1 MGSQRLNWR
10 CPGLRAARG
19 RAVRL
24 RGGFA
29 WRRRREGGFRGGSQQ
44 AKSRY
49 RTQLQR
55 LERQRPRR
63 LKRPGKQVPGGRCRR
78 RGAWLPT
85 GAMTSL
91 GLGTRA
97 RGCATVPLSP
107 IISGKR
113 LSLAQFSQGGGGACR
128 WLVTP
133 GLWALVWGSQG
144 PPRMEAPLQSC
155 SRLPRVL

>member
-1 MGSQRLNWR
+1 MHGGGGGRV
-10 CPGLRAARG
+10 GLGEVLSERRADA
-19 RAVRL
+19 
-24 RGGFA
+24 
-29 WRRRREGGFRGGSQQ
+29 E
-44 AKSRY
+44 
-49 RTQLQR
+49 QLQR

-63 LKRPGKQVPGGRCRR
+63 LKRPGKQVPGGRCGW

-107 IISGKR
+107 VISGKR

-133 GLWALVWGSQG
+133 GCGLWCGARRVPLGCRLLSRAAHGSRGSSELAQCFPSPQG
-144 PPRMEAPLQSC
+144 DDP
-155 SRLPRVL
+155 SRHHTVVHFT